1 MARFDVRANLHR
13 ASRDR
18 VPYLVEL
25 QADLLADLDTR
36 LVAPLVPAARF
47 GPPASRLNPV
57 LRIGSRNFVMDT
69 ALTAGIP
76 AAQLGERVASMG
88 ERSAELLG
96 ALDFLV
102 SGI

>member
-1 MARFDVRANLHR
+1 MARFDARINLHR
-13 ASRDR
+13 PSRER
-18 VPYLVEL
+18 VPYLIEL
-25 QADLLADLDTR
+25 QADLLADLGTR

-57 LRIGSRNFVMDT
+57 FRIGHRNFVMDT
-69 ALTAGIP
+69 ALIAGIP
-76 AAQLGERVASMG
+76 ATQLGEAVASLG
-88 ERSAELLG
+88 ERSVDILG

>member
-1 MARFDVRANLHR
+1 MSRFDVRSNLHR

-18 VPYLVEL
+18 VPYLLEL
-25 QADLLADLDTR
+25 QSDLLADLDTR
-36 LVAPLVPAARF
+36 FVAPLVPAARF

-69 ALTAGIP
+69 ALIAGIP
-76 AAQLGERVASMG
+76 ANQLGDRVATLA
-88 ERSAELLG
+88 ERSAEILG

-102 SGI
+102 SGA

>member
-1 MARFDVRANLHR
+1 MSRFDVRANLHR

-18 VPYLVEL
+18 VPYLLEL
-25 QADLLADLDTR
+25 QTDLLAGLDTR

-69 ALTAGIP
+69 ALIAGIP
-76 AAQLGERVASMG
+76 ASQLGERVASLG

>member
-13 ASRDR
+13 PSRDR
-18 VPYLVEL
+18 VPYLLEL
-25 QADLLADLDTR
+25 QADLLAGLGTR

-57 LRIGSRNFVMDT
+57 LRIGARNFVMDT
-69 ALTAGIP
+69 ALIAGIP
-76 AAQLGERVASMG
+76 ATQLGDRVASLQ

>member
-1 MARFDVRANLHR
+1 MSRFDVRSNLHR
-13 ASRDR
+13 SSRDR
-18 VPYLVEL
+18 VPYLLEL
-25 QADLLADLDTR
+25 QSDLLTDLNTR

-69 ALTAGIP
+69 ALIAGIP
-76 AAQLGERVASMG
+76 ANQLGERVATLG
-88 ERSAELLG
+88 ERSAEVLG

-102 SGI
+102 SGA

>member
-1 MARFDVRANLHR
+1 MARFDVRTNLHR
-13 ASRDR
+13 GSRDR
-18 VPYLVEL
+18 VPYLLEL
-25 QADLLADLDTR
+25 QTDLLASLDTR

-57 LRIGSRNFVMDT
+57 LRIGARNFVMDT
-69 ALTAGIP
+69 ALAACIP
-76 AAQLGERVASMG
+76 AIQLGERVVSLA

-102 SGI
+102 SGV

>member
-1 MARFDVRANLHR
+1 MARFDVRTNLHR
-13 ASRDR
+13 SSRER
-18 VPYLVEL
+18 VPYLLEL
-25 QADLLADLDTR
+25 QTDLLASLGTR

-57 LRIGSRNFVMDT
+57 LRIGSRNFVIDA
-69 ALTAGIP
+69 ALIAGVP
-76 AAQLGERVASMG
+76 ATRLGDRVASLG
-88 ERSAELLG
+88 ERSADLLG

>member
-1 MARFDVRANLHR
+1 MARFDVRANLNR
-13 ASRDR
+13 SSRER
-18 VPYLVEL
+18 VPYLLEL
-25 QADLLADLDTR
+25 QTDLLAGLGTR
-36 LVAPLVPAARF
+36 LVAPLAPAARF

-69 ALTAGIP
+69 ALVAGVP
-76 AAQLGERVASMG
+76 ANQLGDRVASLG
-88 ERSAELLG
+88 ERSADLLG

>member
-13 ASRDR
+13 GSRER
-18 VPYLVEL
+18 VPYLLEL
-25 QADLLADLDTR
+25 QTDLLDGLDTR

-69 ALTAGIP
+69 ALIAGIP
-76 AAQLGERVASMG
+76 ATQLGERVASLG

>member
-1 MARFDVRANLHR
+1 MTAGFDLRTNLHR
-13 ASRDR
+13 SSSER
-18 VPYLVEL
+18 VPYLLEL
-25 QADLLADLDTR
+25 QTDLLAGMGTR

-57 LRIGSRNFVMDT
+57 LRIGSRNSVMVS
-69 ALTAGIP
+69 ALVAGNP
-76 AAQLGERVASMG
+76 AIQLGG
-88 ERSAELLG
+88 RSADLFG